1 MIAVGDKIRD
11 KELDS
16 RKRRLLAAAEII
28 TNKLVQ
34 KEIDTDIVGLKDS
47 DIRRDMM
54 AAEIKMDLVLISRDN
69 HHNQIPKINQKQDSP
84 KSPDYPPRDPRKT
97 HFYFDF
103 PYLMTPKLGL
113 FQGLQRNS
121 ISLLFQLKQGIKHNR
136 IIQHLN
142 PPH

>member
-1 MIAVGDKIRD
+1 MRTIVGTAAETMINRGLPSKKLILTPRLKDSDSRRDMIAVGDKIRD

-69 HHNQIPKINQKQDSP
+69 HHNPIPNFNQKQDFP
-84 KSPDYPPRDPRKT
+84 NFPDYPP
-97 HFYFDF
+97 
-103 PYLMTPKLGL
+103 
-113 FQGLQRNS
+113 
-121 ISLLFQLKQGIKHNR
+121 
-136 IIQHLN
+136 
-142 PPH
+142 

>member
-47 DIRRDMM
+47 DRRRDMM
-54 AAEIKMDLVLISRDN
+54 AAEIKMDLALINRGAEITTKYQKSTENGFPQNFPTTPREL
-69 HHNQIPKINQKQDSP
+69 PKNPFSV
-84 KSPDYPPRDPRKT
+84 
-97 HFYFDF
+97 DF
-103 PYLMTPKLGL
+103 PYLTTPLIQDYFPGL
-113 FQGLQRNS
+113 RPAL
-121 ISLLFQLKQGIKHNR
+121 SLLNQLKQVYKPQ
-136 IIQHLN
+136 QH
-142 PPH
+142 PQP